1 MRKRCFLGVAILV
14 GMVLQGPLFA
24 RDLEGPSL
32 MEQMGR
38 DHALIARSRT
48 ALNGIVNFMKDNPD
62 LISRA
67 GQKTGGSLFNERE
80 RAVHRQLWLGFLG
93 HMFVLDRL
101 GDRWGDVRES
111 VEEGSKKK
119 VFYTIYAIFLAQ
131 YRFALAF
138 IEAVE
143 KYPALHVVLNE
154 PVPEMGLARGTYSD
168 LKNQFL
174 NPLKGADFVLLDTN
188 YRLYGKSPPPFL
200 SEGTVED
207 RKFIWKMAEGK
218 GLHLTA
224 KNAFQHI
231 QDFGFKAWL
240 PIQTKVAEWM
250 GDTKVWRVDENLIT
264 KMQVKAMHPLL
275 EPGDILLARREW
287 YLSNMGLPGY
297 WTHAFLF
304 VGNPWER
311 QRYFKG
317 DRKLALW
324 TQMKG
329 IYSGNFE
336 QLLQFYA
343 RDAYRENGKGDAEAL
358 QRSVIES
365 KSEGVSLSS
374 LETAALADALVVL
387 RPRLPRV
394 SKAQAILKA
403 FSYVGRP
410 YDFNFDFLTDTEMV
424 CTEVIYK
431 SYEPAPSTAGLH
443 LPLKD
448 LLGRKLMTANDMAMV
463 FDQEYGSQRQQLDFV
478 LFLDGDE
485 RAKMAYVSNLE
496 SFRKSWKRPKWHI
509 LLPQ

>member
-1 MRKRCFLGVAILV
+1 MRKRRFLGVAILF

-24 RDLEGPSL
+24 RDLERTPL
-32 MEQMGR
+32 MEQMRR
-38 DHALIARSRT
+38 DHALIAKSRKG
-48 ALNGIVNFMKDNPD
+48 LSRIVYFMKDNRD

-67 GQKTGGSLFNERE
+67 GRKRGESLLNERE
-80 RAVHRQLWLGFLG
+80 RVAHRQIWLGFLD

-101 GDRWGDVRES
+101 GERWEDVRES
-111 VEEGSKKK
+111 VEEGSRKK
-119 VFYTIYAIFLAQ
+119 VFYTTYAVFLAQ

-138 IEAVE
+138 IEAAE
-143 KYPALHVVLNE
+143 KDPALHVVLNE
-154 PVPEMGLARGTYSD
+154 PVPEMGLAKGTYSD
-168 LKNQFL
+168 LKSRFL
-174 NPLKGADFVLLDTN
+174 NPLKGADFVLLDTH
-188 YRLYGKSPPPFL
+188 YQLYGKSPPAFL
-200 SEGTVED
+200 SEGMAED
-207 RKFIWKMAEGK
+207 RKFIWRMAEGK
-218 GLHLTA
+218 GLDLTA
-224 KNAFQHI
+224 GNALQHI
-231 QDFGFKAWL
+231 QDFGFEAWL

-250 GDTKVWRVDENLIT
+250 GDIKVWRVDDDLISEA
-264 KMQVKAMHPLL
+264 QIKAMHPLL

-297 WTHAFLF
+297 WTHALLY

-317 DRKLALW
+317 NNKLALW
-324 TQMKG
+324 TRMQG
-329 IYSGNFE
+329 IYSGDFE

-343 RDAYRENGKGDAEAL
+343 RDAYRENRNGNAQAL
-358 QRSVIES
+358 QHNVIES
-365 KSEGVSLSS
+365 RSEGVSLSS
-374 LETAALADALVVL
+374 LETAASADALVVL
-387 RPRLPRV
+387 RPRLPKV
-394 SKAQAILKA
+394 SKAQAILRA

-410 YDFNFDFLTDTEMV
+410 YDFNFDFLTDSEMV

-431 SYEPAPSTAGLH
+431 AYEPKPSMEGLH

-485 RAKMAYVSNLE
+485 GEKTAYVSNLE
-496 SFRKSWKRPKWHI
+496 GFRKSWHRPKWHI